1 MMIIDK
7 QTIESQ
13 TRMYMFDL
21 LNTAKE
27 HGFKGEDGWELNMVT
42 NTERIKIQ
50 KDYYPTVAAKIGP
63 EILLQV
69 LHTVKARLDQPSY
82 KGGSRENEPNLLN
95 EDLNY
100 LVAFNPKRMR
110 T

>member
-1 MMIIDK
+1 MIVDK
-7 QTIESQ
+7 QAIESQ

-27 HGFKGEDGWELNMVT
+27 YGFKGEDNWELTMVT

-50 KDYYPTVAAKIGP
+50 KDYYPTVAAKIFP
-63 EILLQV
+63 EILTQV
-69 LHTVKARLDQPSY
+69 LHTIKARLNQPAQ
-82 KGGSRENEPNLLN
+82 KIEQKPVERGVINE
-95 EDLNY
+95 ELNY
-100 LVAFNPKRMR
+100 LVAFNPKRPR

>member
-1 MMIIDK
+1 MIIDK

-27 HGFKGEDGWELNMVT
+27 HGFKGEDNWELTMVT
-42 NTERIKIQ
+42 DTERIRIQ
-50 KDYYPTVAAKIGP
+50 KDYYPTVAAKIFP

-69 LHTVKARLDQPSY
+69 LHTIKARLNQSN
-82 KGGSRENEPNLLN
+82 KGEQRADERQVLN
-95 EDLNY
+95 EELNY
-100 LVAFNPKRMR
+100 LVAFNPKRPR

>member
-1 MMIIDK
+1 MIIDK

-27 HGFKGEDGWELNMVT
+27 HGFKGEDNWELSMAT

-50 KDYYPTVAAKIGP
+50 KDYYPTVAAKIFP

-69 LHTVKARLDQPSY
+69 LHTIKTRLNQSAHKEEQKADR
-82 KGGSRENEPNLLN
+82 NNVLN
-95 EDLNY
+95 EELNY
-100 LVAFNPKRMR
+100 LVAFNPKRPR

>member
-1 MMIIDK
+1 MIADK
-7 QTIESQ
+7 QAIEKQ

-27 HGFKGEDGWELNMVT
+27 HGFKGEDNWELSMVT
-42 NTERIKIQ
+42 DIERIKIQ
-50 KDYYPTVAAKIGP
+50 KDYYPTIAARIFP

-69 LHTVKARLDQPSY
+69 FHTIKSRLNQPDHQ
-82 KGGSRENEPNLLN
+82 ENRKEGTRTALN
-95 EDLNY
+95 EELTY
-100 LVAFNPKRMR
+100 LVAFNPKRPR

>member
-1 MMIIDK
+1 MIVDK
-7 QTIESQ
+7 QAIEKQ

-27 HGFKGEDGWELNMVT
+27 YGFKGEDNWELSMAT
-42 NTERIKIQ
+42 DTERIKIQ
-50 KDYYPTVAAKIGP
+50 KDYYPTIAARIFP

-69 LHTVKARLDQPSY
+69 FHTIKSRLNQSGYPEDRKEGARTA
-82 KGGSRENEPNLLN
+82 LN
-95 EDLNY
+95 EELTY
-100 LVAFNPKRMR
+100 LVAFNPKRPR

>member
-1 MMIIDK
+1 MDK

-27 HGFKGEDGWELNMVT
+27 HGFKADDNWELSMAT
-42 NTERIKIQ
+42 DLERIKIQ
-50 KDYYPTVAAKIGP
+50 KDYYPTIATKVIP
-63 EILLQV
+63 EFLLQV
-69 LHTVKARLDQPSY
+69 F
-82 KGGSRENEPNLLN
+82 NLTKFKLN
-95 EDLNY
+95 QALQKKEEGVNHRSVVNAELIY
-100 LVAFNPKRMR
+100 IVAFNPKRPR

>member
-1 MMIIDK
+1 MIVDK
-7 QTIESQ
+7 QAIEKQ

-27 HGFKGEDGWELNMVT
+27 HGFKGEDNWELSMAT
-42 NTERIKIQ
+42 DTERIKIQ
-50 KDYYPTVAAKIGP
+50 KDYYPTIAARIFP

-69 LHTVKARLDQPSY
+69 FHTIKSRLNQPGYPEDRKEGARTA
-82 KGGSRENEPNLLN
+82 LN
-95 EDLNY
+95 EELMY
-100 LVAFNPKRMR
+100 LVAFNPKRPR